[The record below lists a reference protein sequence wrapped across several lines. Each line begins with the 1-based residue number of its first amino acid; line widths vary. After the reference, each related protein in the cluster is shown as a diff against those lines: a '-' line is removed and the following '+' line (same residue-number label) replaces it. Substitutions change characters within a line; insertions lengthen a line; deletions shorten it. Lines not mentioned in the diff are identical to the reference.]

1 MTSGEKKVWSEVA
14 VNEPR
19 ILNFR
24 REVVMLKSKLKLA
37 VALLVSFSASAALHA
52 QDLNKKILAQETKVW
67 ESFVG
72 TKPNAEAFGR
82 LLTPDY
88 VCIEPTGVLVDKQ
101 GNIAELAALTF
112 SSFQIQ
118 DPQVK
123 VLAPDTALIVS
134 RVRYEGTVHGQK
146 VAGETLSAT
155 IWVKRG
161 DQWLAQFHSET
172 FKK

>member
-1 MTSGEKKVWSEVA
+1 MKLRFA
-14 VNEPR
+14 VVLFMGFC
-19 ILNFR
+19 IC
-24 REVVMLKSKLKLA
+24 A
-37 VALLVSFSASAALHA
+37 VSHA
-52 QDLNKKILAQETKVW
+52 QDLKKEILARETQVW

-72 TKPNAEAFGR
+72 PKPNAEAFGR

-88 VCIEPTGVLVDKQ
+88 TCIEPTGVLVDKA
-101 GNIAELAALTF
+101 GNIAELAVLTF

-123 VLAPDTALIVS
+123 ILSPNTALIVS
-134 RVRYEGTVHGQK
+134 RVRYEGSVHGQK
-146 VAGETLSAT
+146 VNGESLSAT

-161 DQWLAQFHSET
+161 NEWLAQFHSET